1 VLEWLENSA
10 YAQWMLGESLFGWPL
25 MLTVHAFG
33 TAVVVGFIFIID
45 LRLIGFFRTIPY
57 SSLNRL
63 FPAIWVAVV
72 FQALSGFSLW
82 MTKPTKYV
90 TDGAF
95 VAKFSFVIIGLIVVW
110 FFHNT
115 MKREA
120 AAWETAGKVPP
131 HALKYVGATFLVWA
145 AVLIAGR
152 LTAYLGALY
161 AA

>member
-1 VLEWLENSA
+1 MLEWLENSA

-33 TAVVVGFIFIID
+33 TAVVIGFIFIID
-45 LRLIGFFRTIPY
+45 LRLIGFFRAIPY
-57 SSLNRL
+57 TSLNRL
-63 FPAIWVAVV
+63 FPVMWIAVV
-72 FQALSGFSLW
+72 FQALSGISLW

-95 VAKFSFVIIGLIVVW
+95 VAKFSFVILGIIVIW
-110 FFHNT
+110 YFQTTF
-115 MKREA
+115 KREA
-120 AAWETAGKVPP
+120 AGLEATGTVSSRG
-131 HALKYVGATFLVWA
+131 LQLVGASFLVWS
-145 AVLIAGR
+145 AVLVAGR